1 MKNWLVLIVLL
12 LALAGLPYGG
22 TELGE
27 LHPVSLLLVEM
38 DGKKITVQ
46 TDTRQYG
53 AGETLPLALGNL
65 EETTAGH
72 IFLDT
77 VANLVLTEGTQELIG
92 QWKQLLR
99 PGVRVCLAA
108 DEVDARAAGE
118 YLLTHIPECRLEQAK
133 EDTKFQTL
141 RSVEGGYLLEE

>member
-1 MKNWLVLIVLL
+1 MRTWLLLLALL

-38 DGKKITVQ
+38 DEKMITVQ

-53 AGETLPLALGNL
+53 RGETLPLALQNL
-65 EETTAGH
+65 EETTTGH

-77 VANLVLTEGTQELIG
+77 VTNLVLTEGTQALIRE
-92 QWKQLLR
+92 WKAFLR
-99 PGVRVCLAA
+99 PGVRVCIAA
-108 DEVDARAAGE
+108 DDIDAKGAGE
-118 YLLTHIPECRLEQAK
+118 YLLSHAPQNRLERVGENTQL
-133 EDTKFQTL
+133 QTL

>member
-1 MKNWLVLIVLL
+1 MRTWLLL
-12 LALAGLPYGG
+12 LALLFVLAGLPNGG

-38 DGKKITVQ
+38 DEKMIAVQ

-53 AGETLPLALGNL
+53 RGETLALALQNL
-65 EETTAGH
+65 EETTTGH

-77 VANLVLTEGTQELIG
+77 VTNLVLTEGTQALIEE
-92 QWKQLLR
+92 WKAFLR
-99 PGVRVCLAA
+99 PGVRVCLAV

-118 YLLTHIPECRLEQAK
+118 YLLSHAPLNQLERVGENTHLQI
-133 EDTKFQTL
+133 L
-141 RSVEGGYLLEE
+141 RNVEGGYLLEK